1 MDNSPSATLNLSYYF
16 NFLCVIMRVV
26 RPYTMA
32 NGGKSIQIEFKNFN
46 QLRHPYLPQEPDE
59 CIRTRLTSMGFI
71 PSSNIRYILND
82 KYFNEI
88 SIDTYQS
95 KILPLLSYTTDENE
109 AEECFKL
116 AINLFG
122 ETPSLEQQAP
132 TPEYYQAAM
141 SGIVPCSSN
150 LLPPIAPPHAP
161 DRNIRRQLATRHLSS
176 RHVPSHGSAPSS
188 YASPPAYGSPPTYGS
203 PPVYGSPDPYEAP
216 PSYESIAQNPMGSR
230 GGIPGPSNLP
240 STSGRGSAS
249 LPRGRKRGRK

>member
-1 MDNSPSATLNLSYYF
+1 MDSTAMSLSYYF
-16 NFLCVIMRVV
+16 FFLYGKGLVK
-26 RPYTMA
+26 PYTMA
-32 NGGKSIQIEFKNFN
+32 NGGESIQIEFKDFN
-46 QLRHPYLPQEPDE
+46 HLKHSSLRQEPDE
-59 CIRTRLTSMGFI
+59 CTRTRLTSMGFI

-88 SIDTYQS
+88 SIITYHS
-95 KILPLLSYTTDENE
+95 IILPNLIYETDENE
-109 AEECFKL
+109 VERRLRL
-116 AINLFG
+116 ATNFIG
-122 ETPSLEQQAP
+122 GTPSPKAKNGQQAP

-141 SGIVPCSSN
+141 SGIAPCSSN
-150 LLPPIAPPHAP
+150 LPPPIAPLYAP
-161 DRNIRRQLATRHLSS
+161 DRNIRRQLATRHLPS

-188 YASPPAYGSPPTYGS
+188 YASPPPAYGS
-203 PPVYGSPDPYEAP
+203 PPVYGSPDPYKAP

>member
-1 MDNSPSATLNLSYYF
+1 MDDSPSATLNLSHYF
-16 NFLCVIMRVV
+16 NFLCRIMLV
-26 RPYTMA
+26 RPYIMT
-32 NGGKSIQIEFKNFN
+32 NRGKSIQIEFKNFN
-46 QLRHPYLPQEPDE
+46 QLRHPSLLQEPDE

-95 KILPLLSYTTDENE
+95 KILPQLLYTTDENE
-109 AEECFKL
+109 AEECFRL
-116 AINLFG
+116 AIRLFG
-122 ETPSLEQQAP
+122 DTPSLEAENVQQAP

-141 SGIVPCSSN
+141 SGIAPCSSN
-150 LLPPIAPPHAP
+150 LPPPIAPPHAP
-161 DRNIRRQLATRHLSS
+161 DRNIRRQLATRHLPS

-188 YASPPAYGSPPTYGS
+188 YASPPAYGS

-240 STSGRGSAS
+240 STRGRGSAS